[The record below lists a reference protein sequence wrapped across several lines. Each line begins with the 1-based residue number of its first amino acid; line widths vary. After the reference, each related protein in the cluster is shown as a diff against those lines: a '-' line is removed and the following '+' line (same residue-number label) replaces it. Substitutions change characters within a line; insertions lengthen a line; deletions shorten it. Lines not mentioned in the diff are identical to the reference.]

1 MAGGRRVAVRV
12 DAPACAFPP
21 HALQSYPHR
30 PPACVLISISGA
42 CPLISALS
50 SKASISILHPSSLC
64 LSSALAPYPA
74 HSRRAGHQNSPPLA
88 HLLLNRPSD
97 PPPLPCLPPLSGSM
111 LQLARLIPTPCR
123 TVLPAPLHPS
133 SYPSQAP
140 SLISLP
146 CHPTPAYPSLT
157 FPSSPRPLLRARVG
171 SKHPSST
178 MADRRVLTPLPVQA
192 FPQLPAPWA
201 ATLVGHQRTPRGDGS
216 GAEDVDLQFRITLP
230 CDEGPWI
237 RRPREIVFTVQVT
250 WLAEFIEPS

>member
-42 CPLISALS
+42 CPLVSALS
-50 SKASISILHPSSLC
+50 SQASISILHPSSLC

-111 LQLARLIPTPCR
+111 LQLARLIPRALQNGSSR
-123 TVLPAPLHPS
+123 TSSSVLISISSAFPLIPALPSHACLSILNLFFLSPS
-133 SYPSQAP
+133 SCTLSRPFP
-140 SLISLP
+140 
-146 CHPTPAYPSLT
+146 T
-157 FPSSPRPLLRARVG
+157 FPKSGQSSACAAPAQ
-171 SKHPSST
+171 
-178 MADRRVLTPLPVQA
+178 QA
-192 FPQLPAPWA
+192 L
-201 ATLVGHQRTPRGDGS
+201 
-216 GAEDVDLQFRITLP
+216 
-230 CDEGPWI
+230 
-237 RRPREIVFTVQVT
+237 RRPRQTLRGPEAAT
-250 WLAEFIEPS
+250 